1 MPEKVASDLRRRG
14 ALGGTRTPNL
24 LIRSQMLYPL
34 SYERLCRNSLR
45 HHAPPPYGADL
56 LVRNL
61 DSLGRPSGPPRRRAE
76 TCGVIAVK

>member
-1 MPEKVASDLRRRG
+1 
-14 ALGGTRTPNL
+14 
-24 LIRSQMLYPL
+24 L